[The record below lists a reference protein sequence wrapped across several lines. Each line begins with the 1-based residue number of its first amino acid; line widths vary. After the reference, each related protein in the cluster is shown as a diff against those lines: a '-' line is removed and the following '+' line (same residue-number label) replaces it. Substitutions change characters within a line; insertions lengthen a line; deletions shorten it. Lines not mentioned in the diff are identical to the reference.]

1 MTKRIFRN
9 ILLTAVLALLLTSAL
24 LVGTLYNVY
33 EGRISA
39 ELRTEAAYIVR
50 ALDASRDDL
59 DYFAGICPTTR
70 VTLISPEGTVLY
82 DSEAD
87 ETLMDSHAERPEVIA
102 ALESGIGESIRYSST
117 ISELTIYYARR
128 TAEGNVLRIASTRS
142 SVWGVFLSVAP
153 QIIIMLLMV
162 AALSLLIARFAS
174 RQIVQPINDLNLDE
188 PLENDVY
195 DELAPLLTR
204 MDRQHGQ
211 IRQQMRDLARAH
223 ADLNAI
229 MANMREGLM
238 LLDKESRI
246 ISINASA
253 QTIFGVRGMIAPN
266 ADLPT
271 ICRDTA
277 VLEIVKAAQKG
288 ESGDAVLSRDSR
300 TYQIFASPVLRES
313 KVRGAV
319 LLALDVSAR
328 YAAEASRR
336 EFTANVSHELKTPLT
351 SISGYAEI
359 IESGIARQ
367 EDVPAFAGKIHA
379 EAKRLVALVNDI
391 LELSRLDEK
400 QGLGAKEPVALM
412 PVLTA
417 LADSF
422 QPFAQEKGIALSVEG
437 CDAPVEGYP
446 VLLRELFHNL
456 IDNAVKY
463 TPAGGN
469 VLVHLSQEG
478 GRVYCTVK
486 DTGIGIPAEH
496 QARVF
501 ERFYRVD
508 KSHSRQTGGGSPTGS
523 TGLGLAIVKHVAEVH
538 QAQVMLESS
547 PNQGTSVK
555 VYFSSIS

>member
-9 ILLTAVLALLLTSAL
+9 ILLTAVLALLLSSAL

-39 ELRTEAAYIVR
+39 ELRTEAEYIVR
-50 ALDASRDDL
+50 ALDMLPDDRT
-59 DYFAGICPTTR
+59 YFTNFAPDNR
-70 VTLISPEGTVLY
+70 VTLIAPDGSVLY
-82 DSEAD
+82 DSDAD
-87 ETLMDSHAERPEVIA
+87 EARMDSHAQRPEVLA
-102 ALESGIGESIRYSST
+102 ALAEGTGESTRYSDT
-117 ISELTIYYARR
+117 LSEVTIYYARR
-128 TAEGNVLRIASTRS
+128 TADGNVLRIASTRS
-142 SVWGVFLSVAP
+142 SVLGVFLSVAP
-153 QIIIMLLMV
+153 QIIISLLMV

-174 RQIVQPINDLNLDE
+174 HQIVQPINDLNLDE

-229 MANMREGLM
+229 MANMREGLI
-238 LLDKESRI
+238 LLSKESRI
-246 ISINASA
+246 ISINHSA
-253 QTIFGVRGMIAPN
+253 QTIFGVKGVIAPD
-266 ADLPT
+266 ADLLT
-271 ICRDTA
+271 ICRDA
-277 VLEIVKAAQKG
+277 SVVEIVKAAQKG
-288 ESGDAVLSRDSR
+288 DSGDVVLARGSR
-300 TYQIFASPVLRES
+300 TYRIFASPVLRED
-313 KVRGAV
+313 KVRGVV
-319 LLALDVSAR
+319 LLALDISAR

-359 IESGIARQ
+359 IESGIAKQ
-367 EDVPAFAGKIHA
+367 EDVPAFAGKIRA

-391 LELSRLDEK
+391 LELSQLDEK
-400 QGLGAKEPVALM
+400 QGLGAREHVALLSM
-412 PVLTA
+412 LNG

-422 QPFAQEKGIALSVEG
+422 APIAAEKGVALSVEG
-437 CDAPVEGYP
+437 CDATVEGYP

-456 IDNAVKY
+456 IDNAIKY
-463 TPAGGN
+463 TPAGGS
-469 VLVHLSQEG
+469 VTVRLSQQD
-478 GRVYCTVK
+478 GRIRCTVQ
-486 DTGIGIPAEH
+486 DTGIGIPQEDQPH
-496 QARVF
+496 VF

-538 QAQVMLESS
+538 HAQVQLESK
-547 PNQGTSVK
+547 PQEGTAVSVI
-555 VYFSSIS
+555 F